1 MEVDVVESS
10 FEEGVLVFPVVELL
24 MLDCVELYSLEEEE
38 EREDVFWLQPKSI
51 AAVIRKTN
59 CFFFFMMYSSL
70 GESIF
75 HHYILICSDLE
86 LFRIFFIKR
95 REEKAVI
102 AHSLIRG

>member
-24 MLDCVELYSLEEEE
+24 RLDCVELYSLEEEE

-75 HHYILICSDLE
+75 HHYILIGSNLE
-86 LFRIFFIKR
+86 LFRIFFIKKER
-95 REEKAVI
+95 KR
-102 AHSLIRG
+102 L